1 MTGLPLFAALVW
13 ILALVVDAGP
23 FGSIGALLVGVGLV
37 TIAAVSVV
45 GMTLTGGRWARRL
58 ALVSV
63 GAGLIIAVI
72 RSIDGF
78 WIAATVSSIVA
89 GSVLFLPG
97 LTSRIRKLPAAAG
110 PPQTAVLLSLGLL
123 AVPFVLGAVA
133 RNDADWPE
141 LAIGLTAPLFAFF
154 FARVIPGGLLGVR
167 VIWPAFALGAT
178 PLVTTPVNWVTAFIS
193 IAIAGLAWRPEIKAS
208 FHPPRETG
216 TRYPIPPELAPREIL
231 DAAKLDDKGRPK

>member
-1 MTGLPLFAALVW
+1 MTALPLVAALAW

-23 FGSIGALLVGVGLV
+23 LGSEGALLAGVGLV

-45 GMTLTGGRWARRL
+45 GMTVTGGRWARRL
-58 ALVSV
+58 AMVSV

-72 RSIDGF
+72 RAIDGY
-78 WIAATVSSIVA
+78 WIAATAASIVA

-97 LTSRIRKLPAAAG
+97 LSRRIRKLPAAAG

-123 AVPFVLGAVA
+123 TVPFVLGVVA
-133 RNDADWPE
+133 AGDAAWPE

-154 FARVIPGGLLGVR
+154 YARVIPGGLLGVR
-167 VIWPAFALGAT
+167 VIWPVFALGVFPLLST
-178 PLVTTPVNWVTAFIS
+178 PANWVTVVLS
-193 IAIAGLAWRPEIKAS
+193 VGIAALAWRPEVKAS

-216 TRYPIPPELAPREIL
+216 TRYPIPPELAPRDIL
-231 DAAKLDDKGRPK
+231 DAARLDDKGRPK